1 MKMYRNIIIAVLVI
15 AVLAGALILVNRIPN
30 NEPENPQQTENQPKT
45 EYIDIYRINKDDIKE
60 ITVKTQ
66 KSQYKVTKSGDTF
79 LLSDSKDIKIDNQ
92 KLNSFVS
99 SCSYVYAEKIVEEKT
114 DDYSKY
120 GLDTPASTV
129 LISMSDGSS
138 KTLFVGDTTIDAK
151 SNYFKVEGDD
161 KIYLKGA
168 YSISTLAPDYNSFIS
183 LGILNVDTSQYQ
195 NLDQLNLKKRGN
207 TAIEIKKVYENG
219 TIDNDAVSW
228 KMFNPAYADANGIV
242 LSDEILKLLSSFV
255 ATGVIET
262 RASNLKKFGLDNPY
276 AELTIK
282 VSGVTQKFIFGD
294 EAEGYRFFMV
304 DNFKSVYIVPTSSTT
319 FLEVAYIDLM
329 SRLVHLENI
338 KYMSKV
344 EVKGPNSNFLMEIDE
359 EERHVNGIE
368 FKKDEFSKLYQ
379 QIIGISFDSV
389 DINAKK
395 TKPADV
401 TFKYTRTNGTTCTVE
416 FVEINDRNYLALVDG
431 KGSSIVNKN
440 TVSDALSFIQEKLDA
455 KK

>member
-15 AVLAGALILVNRIPN
+15 AVLAGALILVNKLPN

-60 ITVKTQ
+60 ITVKTE
-66 KSQYKVTKSGDTF
+66 KSQYKVTKNGENF
-79 LLSDSKDIKIDNQ
+79 ILSDSKDIKIDTQ
-92 KLNSFVS
+92 KLNSFIS
-99 SCSYVYAEKIVEEKT
+99 ACSYVYAEKIVEEKT

-120 GLDTPASTV
+120 GLDAPASTV
-129 LISMSDGSS
+129 VVSMSDGSN
-138 KTLFVGDTTIDAK
+138 KTLYVGDVTIDGK
-151 SNYFKVEGDD
+151 SNYFRVDKDD

-168 YSISTLAPDYNSFIS
+168 YSISTLAPEYNSFIS
-183 LGILNVDTSQYQ
+183 LGILSIDTSNYQ
-195 NLDQLNLKKRGN
+195 NLEQINLKKRGN

-219 TIDNDAVSW
+219 IDDSEAVSW

-242 LSDEILKLLSSFV
+242 LSDEVLKPLGTFS
-255 ATGVIET
+255 ATGVIEA
-262 RASNLKKFGLDNPY
+262 RANNLAKFGLDNPY
-276 AELTIK
+276 AELTVK
-282 VSGVTQKFIFGD
+282 VGGITQKFIFGD

-304 DNFKSVYIVPTSSTT
+304 DNFKSVYIAPTSSAS

-344 EVKGPNSNFLMEIDE
+344 EVKGPNNNFLMEING
-359 EERHVNGIE
+359 EERHVNGVE
-368 FKKDEFSKLYQ
+368 FTKDEFSKLYQ

-395 TKPADV
+395 TKPASV
-401 TFKYTRTNGTTCTVE
+401 TFKYTRTNGTVCSVE
-416 FVEINDRNYLALVDG
+416 FVEVNDRNYLALVDG
-431 KGSSIVNKN
+431 KGSFIVNKN
-440 TVSDALSFIQEKLDA
+440 TVSDALSFIQEKLNA

>member
-1 MKMYRNIIIAVLVI
+1 MKIYRNIIIGVLVI

-30 NEPENPQQTENQPKT
+30 NEPENPEQTENQPKT

-66 KSQYKVTKSGDTF
+66 KSQYKVTKSGNNF
-79 LLSDSKDIKIDNQ
+79 LLSDSNNIKIDSP
-92 KLNSFVS
+92 KLNSFIS

-120 GLDTPASTV
+120 GLDTPISTV
-129 LISMSDGSS
+129 VISMSDGSN
-138 KTLFVGDTTIDAK
+138 KTLYVGGATIDSK
-151 SNYFKVEGDD
+151 SNYFRVDGDD

-168 YSISTLAPDYNSFIS
+168 YSISTLAPEYNSFIS
-183 LGILNVDTSQYQ
+183 LDILTVDTSQYQ
-195 NLDQLNLKKRGN
+195 NLDQINLKKQGN

-219 TIDNDAVSW
+219 TEDNSAVSW
-228 KMFNPAYADANGIV
+228 KMFKPAYADANGIV
-242 LSDEILKLLSSFV
+242 LSDEVLKPLGTFS
-255 ATGVIET
+255 ATGVIEART
-262 RASNLKKFGLDNPY
+262 NNLAKFGLDNPY

-294 EAEGYRFFMV
+294 ETEGYRFFMV
-304 DNFKSVYIVPTSSTT
+304 DNFKTVYIVPTSSTS
-319 FLEVAYIDLM
+319 FLDVAYIDLM

-338 KYMSKV
+338 KYMSRV
-344 EVKGPNSNFLMEIDE
+344 EVNGQNYNFLLEIDG
-359 EERHVNGIE
+359 EERHVNGVE
-368 FKKDEFSKLYQ
+368 FTKDEFSKIYQ

-401 TFKYTRTNGTTCTVE
+401 TFKYTRTNGSTSTVE

-440 TVSDALSFIQEKLDA
+440 TVSGALSFIQEKLDA